1 MKLKRPS
8 NELEAL
14 FADSEEAD
22 VDHRLRECL
31 AGKVA
36 IERATGR
43 LLVKPPLFE
52 LPQQDRILTLLLAR
66 HAIRRLGVPDAQL
79 EAEPTT
85 LAGEGQVSLKNCREY
100 LSRFKAKRVIEKG
113 KTGYYVPDWNLLL
126 IIDRVSG
133 GKGDS
138 DAEPKTKRHQSG
150 H

>member
-1 MKLKRPS
+1 MKLQRS
-8 NELEAL
+8 SSELESL
-14 FADSEEAD
+14 FADSGEAD

-52 LPQQDRILTLLLAR
+52 LPQQDRILALMLTR

-79 EAEPTT
+79 EADPAT

-113 KTGYYVPDWNLLL
+113 NAGYYVPDWNLLL
-126 IIDRVSG
+126 VIDRVSG
-133 GKGDS
+133 GKENS
-138 DAEPKTKRHQSG
+138 NAEPKTKRHQSG